1 MQAPEFQIYQY
12 TYSNTPYPELVRAAF
27 GLLKQESRGTFFQ
40 KFITTPSENNL
51 NKIHQFSKLACV
63 KMKKSKK

>member
-1 MQAPEFQIYQY
+1 MKAPEFQIYQY

-40 KFITTPSENNL
+40 KFITTPSE
-51 NKIHQFSKLACV
+51 K
-63 KMKKSKK
+63 